1 MPSNQTPSSQ
11 GQPLEIERLSIP
23 DVLVIK
29 PKRHRDVRGFF
40 SETYKRSDLAAA
52 GIELDFIQDNHA
64 SSLQR
69 GTIRG
74 LHFQIAPF
82 EQAKLVRVTRGAIF
96 DVALDI
102 RKGSPSYGQHVS
114 TIISAENW
122 RQILVP
128 AGFAHGYCSVDRDTE
143 VIYKVTGY
151 YSPEHERG
159 VLWNDPALGIDWPV
173 AEAEAI
179 VSGKDGENPVLG
191 DLPDYFDYKPMVNG

>member
-1 MPSNQTPSSQ
+1 MPSSPSSQ
-11 GQPLEIERLSIP
+11 GQLLEIERLSIP

-29 PKRHRDVRGFF
+29 PKRHRDDRGFF
-40 SETYKRSDLAAA
+40 SETYKRRLLAAA
-52 GIELDFIQDNHA
+52 GIELDFVQDNHA
-64 SSLQR
+64 LSVER

-74 LHFQIAPF
+74 LHFQIPPF
-82 EQAKLVRVTRGAIF
+82 EQTKLVRVTRGAIF

-114 TIISAENW
+114 TIVSAENW

-143 VIYKVTGY
+143 VIYKVTDY

-173 AEAEAI
+173 PDAEAI

-191 DLPDYFDYKPMVNG
+191 DLPDYFNYKPMVNG